1 LLSLPLGAK
10 VGVGENETA
19 ANWKQQAKAETRV
32 KEESVEASITL
43 PAAAS
48 GEIGNVELSVVM
60 PCLNEAETIESCIRK
75 AIGFLRGHGVRGE
88 VVIGDNGS
96 TDGSREIATRAG
108 ARVVNVAERGYGAA
122 IFHATL
128 QARGSYIIIG
138 DADDS
143 YDFTALQPFL
153 EKMREGYELV
163 MGNRFLGGI
172 RPGAMPWKNRYIGN
186 PILSR
191 IGRLFFHCSARDF
204 HCGLRG
210 FSAEAFRRMD
220 LQTTGMEFASEM
232 VVRATLL
239 NMRIAEV
246 PATLD
251 PDGRSRRPH
260 LRPWRDGWRHL
271 RFLLLFSPRWL
282 FLIPGLLLMLLGSIG
297 VAILWPGDVTIGSI
311 HLGVHTML
319 YAAMT
324 TAAGYQAVTFS
335 VFTKVFA
342 ICEGLL
348 PEDPRLTRLFRHIT
362 LESGLAAGFVLM
374 LLSAAG
380 TLYAV
385 SYWSARTFGP
395 LDSSGILRIVI
406 LAAFTFLLGCQT
418 VLNSLFLSV
427 LGLRIR
433 RVKDVSL

>member
-1 LLSLPLGAK
+1 LISLPPCAK
-10 VGVGENETA
+10 VGVAGNGTV
-19 ANWKQQAKAETRV
+19 ANLKRQTEAEKRV

-43 PAAAS
+43 PTAAG

-75 AIGFLRGHGVRGE
+75 AIRFLREHGVRGE

-96 TDGSREIATRAG
+96 TDGSREIATRVG
-108 ARVVNVAERGYGAA
+108 ARVVNVAVRGYGAA
-122 IFHATL
+122 IFHAAV
-128 QARGSYIIIG
+128 QARGRYIIVG

-153 EKMREGYELV
+153 EKLREGYELV
-163 MGNRFLGGI
+163 IGNRFLGGI
-172 RPGAMPWKNRYIGN
+172 RPRAMPWKNRYIGN

-191 IGRLFFHCSARDF
+191 IGRLLFHSPAKDF

-239 NMRIAEV
+239 KMRIAEV
-246 PATLD
+246 AATLD
-251 PDGRSRRPH
+251 PDGRSRPPH

-282 FLIPGLLLMLLGSIG
+282 FLIPGLLLMLLGGVG
-297 VAILWPGDVTIGSI
+297 VASLWPGDVTIGSI

-335 VFTKVFA
+335 VFTKIFA

-348 PEDPRLTRLFRHIT
+348 PEDPRLTRLFRYVT
-362 LESGLAAGFVLM
+362 LESGLVAGFVLM
-374 LLSAAG
+374 FLSAAG

-385 SYWSARTFGP
+385 SYWGNRSFGP
-395 LDSSGILRIVI
+395 LDPSKMLRLVI
-406 LAAFTFLLGCQT
+406 PAAFMFLLGCQT

-427 LGLRIR
+427 LGLRVR

>member
-1 LLSLPLGAK
+1 MNP
-10 VGVGENETA
+10 
-19 ANWKQQAKAETRV
+19 QAKAETPV
-32 KEESVEASITL
+32 KEESQEASITV
-43 PAAAS
+43 PTT
-48 GEIGNVELSVVM
+48 GGKIGNVELSVVM
-60 PCLNEAETIESCIRK
+60 PCLNEAETIESCVRK
-75 AIGFLRGHGVRGE
+75 AIGFLREHGVRGE
-88 VVIGDNGS
+88 VVVGDNGS
-96 TDGSREIATRAG
+96 TDGSAEIATRTG
-108 ARVVNVAERGYGAA
+108 ARVVRVTDRGYGAA
-122 IFHATL
+122 IFYATL
-128 QARGSYIIIG
+128 QARGSYIIVG

-163 MGNRFLGGI
+163 MGNRLLGGI

-191 IGRLFFHCSARDF
+191 IGRLFFHCSAAGDF

-232 VVRATLL
+232 VVRAILL
-239 NMRIAEV
+239 KMRIAEV
-246 PATLD
+246 PVTLD
-251 PDGRSRRPH
+251 PDGRSRPPH

-282 FLIPGLLLMLLGSIG
+282 FLIPGLLLMLLGSLA
-297 VAILWPGDVTIGSI
+297 VALLLPGDVRIGGI

-395 LDSSGILRIVI
+395 LDSSSILRIVI
-406 LAAFTFLLGCQT
+406 LSAFTFLLGCQT
-418 VLNSLFLSV
+418 VLNSFFLSV
-427 LGLRIR
+427 LGLRVR